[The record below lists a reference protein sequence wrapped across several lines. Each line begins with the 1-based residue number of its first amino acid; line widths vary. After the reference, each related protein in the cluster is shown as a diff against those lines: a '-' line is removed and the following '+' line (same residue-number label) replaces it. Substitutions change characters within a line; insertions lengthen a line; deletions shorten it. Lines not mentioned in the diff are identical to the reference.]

1 MVYVTPLPQGAL
13 ASMSADEQQS
23 HQEALSRVAQH
34 PLKILSGWPLISA
47 ALDGG
52 YVTPMPPQLRT
63 NTGGSISHGAAAV

>member
-23 HQEALSRVAQH
+23 HQEALSRVAQRPH
-34 PLKILSGWPLISA
+34 RPLISA